1 MPAKYATPDDVAD
14 VADLANRLTTQ
25 LGRIE
30 QRLAVLERIL
40 AVKAAEAAATPP
52 DAQPEP
58 AQSATT
64 RRRRRADPP
73 ST

>member
-30 QRLAVLERIL
+30 QRLATVERIL
-40 AVKAAEAAATPP
+40 AERAGQPAKAA
-52 DAQPEP
+52 
-58 AQSATT
+58 
-64 RRRRRADPP
+64 RRRKAKAEGEG
-73 ST
+73 